1 MAEPSEARLVGRD
14 VPLGALHAALARA
27 ADGRPTAVVV
37 AGELGVGKTRL
48 VREFL
53 AQAEVE
59 VFAGASV
66 PVVGEPLPYA
76 ALTQALRSSGSGVVR
91 QEIER
96 SPELARLLPG
106 RANQDARAGA
116 GSRLR
121 LFQSVL
127 GLLGRL
133 SSHRPVAYVVEDVQ
147 WADGSTLDLLAFLA
161 ANLTDER
168 VLIVLTHRTES
179 TADDRVVSWLA
190 EFGRLWPVERVQLP
204 RLDRADT
211 AALVEALRGSVPDEA
226 LLDVL
231 MTRSAGNPF
240 FVEQLALTAHHG
252 HGPLPE
258 TLHHLLRARV
268 EELPEAS
275 RRVLGAAAVI
285 GRRASLP
292 LLARMQGVAQHE
304 LEEALRPALTA
315 RVVELRDDLRLA
327 FHHPAF
333 VEVVYGEL
341 MPGERARLHL
351 AAAEALAADQG
362 RFPAVVGE
370 MARHWHQAGEL
381 ERALDASLRAG
392 AMYSRMYAFGDAYA
406 AYTRVLDLVE
416 RVPHDLDLSEV
427 RLLAAEAAHHVGDPD
442 NALQLL
448 ELVRGETDDP
458 HTHALAA
465 ERIGALHLMYGD
477 GEAGERA
484 FAEALGLLPEGETS
498 VLAARIQG
506 GLALLG
512 VGWSR
517 LDDAERAGREAL
529 RVARVVGARRE
540 EGIAL
545 NALGTTA
552 ALRGDLT
559 TGVDQLREALEIARE
574 VEDPWD
580 LGAAYVNLS
589 HVLGMAGRLD
599 ECVELGRVGI
609 VELTRFG
616 QQRVQGSLL
625 LNNVSEIL
633 VEAGRFDE
641 AGAMVAEAL
650 SRHPRGIRAA
660 PLLRLAAHLAMVH
673 GDLTTAWE
681 RCEQARLA
689 LESETAPVSWLRIV
703 LETAAE
709 VDLWAGRPE
718 AAYDV
723 VADGLDLVAGTDDEA
738 LAGTL
743 IALGMRALA
752 DAATVHRDRRSRTR
766 LATQRAR
773 LEAALGRTQAHP
785 TAGGLP
791 DDPAVFAWVDAER
804 ARFDGDRVGDLWAA
818 SAQAWAD
825 LRRPFR
831 SAYARWREAEAR
843 LSAGVSADSLGA
855 LRSAHAA
862 AQALGARR
870 LVEEVETLARWY
882 RADLLPAEVEQRS
895 DDPLAAYGLTERE
908 REVLGALAAGQTN
921 REIADELFISVK
933 TASVHVSNILRKLD
947 VVGRQDAARI
957 AHRLGVHS

>member
-1 MAEPSEARLVGRD
+1 MAGRSEARLVGRD
-14 VPLGALHAALARA
+14 VQMEALQAALALSA
-27 ADGRPTAVVV
+27 GGRPTAVVV

-48 VREFL
+48 AREFL
-53 AQAEVE
+53 ARADVE

-91 QEIER
+91 QEIQR
-96 SPELARLLPG
+96 SPDLARLLPG
-106 RANQDARAGA
+106 QPDEAAPA

-133 SSHRPVAYVVEDVQ
+133 SAHRPVAYVVEDVQ

-168 VLIVLTHRTES
+168 VLIVLTHRTDS
-179 TADDRVVSWLA
+179 TADDRVVAWLA
-190 EFGRLWPVERVQLP
+190 EFGRLWPVERVTLP

-211 AALVEALRGSVPDEA
+211 GALVEAMRGVLPDEG

-231 MTRSAGNPF
+231 MARSAGNPL
-240 FVEQLALTAHHG
+240 FVEQLALTAHRG
-252 HGPLPE
+252 DGPLPE
-258 TLHHLLRARV
+258 TLHHLLRGRV
-268 EELPEAS
+268 EELPEGS

-285 GRRASLP
+285 GRRASLA
-292 LLARMQGVAQHE
+292 LLARMQGVPQHE
-304 LEEALRPALTA
+304 LEDDLRPALAA
-315 RVVELRDDLRLA
+315 RVVELRDDVRLG

-333 VEVVYGEL
+333 LEVVYAEL
-341 MPGERARLHL
+341 MPGERVRLHL
-351 AAAEALAADQG
+351 AAAEALAADQE

-381 ERALDASLRAG
+381 DRALDASLRAG
-392 AMYSRMYAFGDAYA
+392 ATYSQMYAFGDAYA
-406 AYTRVLDLVE
+406 AYSRVLDLVE

-442 NALQLL
+442 RARELL
-448 ELVRGETDDP
+448 ELVRGDTDDP
-458 HTHALAA
+458 HTRALAA

-484 FAEALGLLPEGETS
+484 FAEALALVPEGETS
-498 VLAARIQG
+498 VLTARIQG

-517 LDDAERAGREAL
+517 LDDAERAGTEGL
-529 RVARVVGARRE
+529 RIARAVGARRE

-552 ALRGDLT
+552 ALRGAL
-559 TGVDQLREALEIARE
+559 GRAVDMLREALAIARE

-641 AGAMVAEAL
+641 AGALVSEAL

-660 PLLRLAAHLAMVH
+660 PLLRLAAHIAMVE

-689 LESETAPVSWLRIV
+689 LESETAPVSWMRIV
-703 LETAAE
+703 VETAAE
-709 VDLWAGRPE
+709 IDLWAGRPE
-718 AAYDV
+718 AAYDA

-743 IALGMRALA
+743 VALGMRALA

-766 LATQRAR
+766 LASQRAR
-773 LEAALGRTQAHP
+773 LEAALHRMQAHP
-785 TAGGLP
+785 AAGGQP
-791 DDPAVFAWVDAER
+791 EDPAVLGWVEAER
-804 ARFDGDRVGDLWAA
+804 ARFDGDRVGDLWAVCA
-818 SAQAWAD
+818 EAWAD

-831 SAYARWREAEAR
+831 AAYARWRDAEAR
-843 LSAGVSADSLGA
+843 LAVGVSADSLGA
-855 LRSAHAA
+855 LRSAHSA

-882 RADLLPAEVEQRS
+882 RADLLPAEVEERA
-895 DDPLAAYGLTERE
+895 DDLLAAYGLTERE
-908 REVLGALAAGQTN
+908 REVLAALAAGHTN
-921 REIADELFISVK
+921 REIADELVISVK

-947 VVGRQDAARI
+947 VDGRQEAARI

>member
-1 MAEPSEARLVGRD
+1 MAGRSEARLVGRD
-14 VPLGALHAALARA
+14 VQMEALQAALALSA
-27 ADGRPTAVVV
+27 GGRPTAVVV

-48 VREFL
+48 AREFL
-53 AQAEVE
+53 ARADVE

-91 QEIER
+91 QEIQR
-96 SPELARLLPG
+96 SPDLARLLPG
-106 RANQDARAGA
+106 QPDEAAPA

-133 SSHRPVAYVVEDVQ
+133 SAHHPVAYVVEDVQ

-168 VLIVLTHRTES
+168 VLIVLTHRTDS
-179 TADDRVVSWLA
+179 TADDRVVAWLA
-190 EFGRLWPVERVQLP
+190 EFGRLWPVERVTLP

-211 AALVEALRGSVPDEA
+211 GALVEAMRGVLPDEG

-231 MTRSAGNPF
+231 MARSAGNPL
-240 FVEQLALTAHHG
+240 FVEQLALTAHRG
-252 HGPLPE
+252 DGPLPE
-258 TLHHLLRARV
+258 TLHHLLRGRV
-268 EELPEAS
+268 EELPEGS

-285 GRRASLP
+285 GRRASLA
-292 LLARMQGVAQHE
+292 LLARMQGVPQHE
-304 LEEALRPALTA
+304 LEDDLRPALAA
-315 RVVELRDDLRLA
+315 RVVELRDDVRLG

-333 VEVVYGEL
+333 LEVVYAEL
-341 MPGERARLHL
+341 MPGERVRLHL
-351 AAAEALAADQG
+351 AAAEALAADQE

-381 ERALDASLRAG
+381 DRALDASLRAG
-392 AMYSRMYAFGDAYA
+392 ATYSQMYAFGDAYA
-406 AYTRVLDLVE
+406 AYSRVLDLVE

-442 NALQLL
+442 RARELL
-448 ELVRGETDDP
+448 ELVRGDTDDP
-458 HTHALAA
+458 HTRALAA

-484 FAEALGLLPEGETS
+484 FAEALALVPEGETS
-498 VLAARIQG
+498 VLTARIQG

-517 LDDAERAGREAL
+517 LDDAERAGTEGL
-529 RVARVVGARRE
+529 RIARAVGARRE

-552 ALRGDLT
+552 TLRGDL
-559 TGVDQLREALEIARE
+559 GRAVDMLREALAIARE

-641 AGAMVAEAL
+641 AGALVSEAL

-660 PLLRLAAHLAMVH
+660 PLLRLAAHIAMVE

-689 LESETAPVSWLRIV
+689 LESETAPVSWMRIV
-703 LETAAE
+703 VETAAE
-709 VDLWAGRPE
+709 IDLWAGRPE
-718 AAYDV
+718 AAYDA

-743 IALGMRALA
+743 VALGMRALA

-766 LATQRAR
+766 LASQRAR
-773 LEAALGRTQAHP
+773 LEAALHRMQAHP
-785 TAGGLP
+785 AAGGQP
-791 DDPAVFAWVDAER
+791 EDPAVLGWVEAER
-804 ARFDGDRVGDLWAA
+804 ARFDGDRVGDLWAV
-818 SAQAWAD
+818 SAEAWAD

-831 SAYARWREAEAR
+831 AAYARWRDAEAR
-843 LSAGVSADSLGA
+843 LAVGVSADSLGA
-855 LRSAHAA
+855 LRSAHSA

-882 RADLLPAEVEQRS
+882 RADLLPAEVEERA
-895 DDPLAAYGLTERE
+895 DDLLAAYGLTERE
-908 REVLGALAAGQTN
+908 REVLAALAAGHTN
-921 REIADELFISVK
+921 REIADELVISVK

-947 VVGRQDAARI
+947 VDGRQEAARI

>member
-14 VPLGALHAALARA
+14 VQLGALHAALARA

-53 AQAEVE
+53 AQADVE

-91 QEIER
+91 QEIQR
-96 SPELARLLPG
+96 SPDLARLLPG
-106 RANQDARAGA
+106 QPDEAAPA

-133 SSHRPVAYVVEDVQ
+133 SAHRPVAYVVEDVQ

-179 TADDRVVSWLA
+179 TADDRVISWLA
-190 EFGRLWPVERVQLP
+190 EFGRLWPVERVPLP

-211 AALVEALRGSVPDEA
+211 GALVEAMRGSVPDEG

-231 MTRSAGNPF
+231 MARSAGNPL
-240 FVEQLALTAHHG
+240 FVEQLAMTAHRG
-252 HGPLPE
+252 DGPLPE
-258 TLHHLLRARV
+258 TLHHLLRGRV
-268 EELPEAS
+268 EDLPDES

-292 LLARMQGVAQHE
+292 LLARMHGVPQHE
-304 LEEALRPALTA
+304 LEEALRPALAA
-315 RVVELRDDLRLA
+315 RVVALRDDQRLD

-333 VEVVYGEL
+333 LEVVYGEL
-341 MPGERARLHL
+341 MPGERVRLHL
-351 AAAEALAADQG
+351 AAAEALAADQE

-381 ERALDASLRAG
+381 DRALDASLRAG
-392 AMYSRMYAFGDAYA
+392 ATYSQMYAFGDAYA

-416 RVPHDLDLSEV
+416 RVPHDLDLAEV

-442 NALQLL
+442 RARELL
-448 ELVRGETDDP
+448 ELVRGDTDDP
-458 HTHALAA
+458 HTRALAA

-484 FAEALGLLPEGETS
+484 FAEALALVPEGETS

-517 LDDAERAGREAL
+517 LDDAELAGTEGLRIARA
-529 RVARVVGARRE
+529 VGARRE

-552 ALRGDLT
+552 ALRGDL
-559 TGVDQLREALEIARE
+559 GRAVDMLREALEIARE

-641 AGAMVAEAL
+641 AGALVAEAL

-660 PLLRLAAHLAMVH
+660 PLLRLAAHIAMVN

-689 LESETAPVSWLRIV
+689 LESETAPVSWMRIV
-703 LETAAE
+703 VETAAE
-709 VDLWAGRPE
+709 IDLWAGRPE
-718 AAYDV
+718 AAYGA

-743 IALGMRALA
+743 VALGMRALA

-766 LATQRAR
+766 LASQRDR
-773 LEAALGRTQAHP
+773 LEAALELTQAHP
-785 TAGGLP
+785 AAGGQP
-791 DDPAVFAWVDAER
+791 DDPAVLGWVEAES
-804 ARFDGDRVGDLWAA
+804 ARYDGDPVGDLWAA
-818 SAQAWAD
+818 SAEAWAD

-831 SAYARWREAEAR
+831 AAYARWREAEAR
-843 LSAGVSADSLGA
+843 LAVGVSADSLGA
-855 LRSAHAA
+855 LRSAHSA

-882 RADLLPAEVEQRS
+882 RADLLPAEVEERS
-895 DDPLAAYGLTERE
+895 DDALAAYGLTERE
-908 REVLGALAAGQTN
+908 REVLAALAAGQTN

-947 VVGRQDAARI
+947 VDGRQEAARI

>member
-1 MAEPSEARLVGRD
+1 MAERSEARLVGRD
-14 VPLGALHAALARA
+14 AQMEALHAALALA
-27 ADGRPTAVVV
+27 AGGRPTAVVV

-53 AQAEVE
+53 AQADVE

-91 QEIER
+91 QEIQR
-96 SPELARLLPG
+96 SPDLARLLPG
-106 RANQDARAGA
+106 QPDEATPA

-133 SSHRPVAYVVEDVQ
+133 SAHRPVAYVVEDVQ

-161 ANLTDER
+161 ANLTHER

-179 TADDRVVSWLA
+179 AADDRVVTWLA
-190 EFGRLWPVERVQLP
+190 EFGRLWPVERVPLP
-204 RLDRADT
+204 RLDRTDT
-211 AALVEALRGSVPDEA
+211 GALVEAMRGSVPGEA

-231 MTRSAGNPF
+231 MARSAGNPL

-252 HGPLPE
+252 DAPLPE
-258 TLHHLLRARV
+258 TLHHLLRGRV
-268 EELPEAS
+268 EELPDES
-275 RRVLGAAAVI
+275 RRVLGAASVI

-292 LLARMQGVAQHE
+292 LLARMQGVPQHE
-304 LEEALRPALTA
+304 LEDALRPALAA
-315 RVVELRDDLRLA
+315 RVVELRDDVRLD

-333 VEVVYGEL
+333 LEVVYGEL
-341 MPGERARLHL
+341 LPGERVRLHL
-351 AAAEALAADQG
+351 AAAEALAADRE

-381 ERALDASLRAG
+381 DRALQASLLAG
-392 AMYSRMYAFGDAYA
+392 ATYSQMYAFGDAYA

-416 RVPHDLDLSEV
+416 RVPHVLDLSEV

-442 NALQLL
+442 RARELL
-448 ELVRGETDDP
+448 ELVRGDTDDP
-458 HTHALAA
+458 HTRALAA

-484 FAEALGLLPEGETS
+484 FAEALALVPEGETS

-517 LDDAERAGREAL
+517 LDDAELAGTEGLRIARA
-529 RVARVVGARRE
+529 VGARRE

-552 ALRGDLT
+552 ALRGDL
-559 TGVDQLREALEIARE
+559 GRAVDMLREALEIARE

-633 VEAGRFDE
+633 VEAGRFEE
-641 AGAMVAEAL
+641 AGTLVAEAL

-660 PLLRLAAHLAMVH
+660 PLLRLAAHIAMVN

-689 LESETAPVSWLRIV
+689 LESETAPVSWMRIV
-703 LETAAE
+703 VETAAE
-709 VDLWAGRPE
+709 IDLWAGRPE
-718 AAYDV
+718 AAYDA

-743 IALGMRALA
+743 VALGMRALA

-766 LATQRAR
+766 LASQRAR
-773 LEAALGRTQAHP
+773 LEAALDLMQAHP
-785 TAGGLP
+785 AAGSQP
-791 DDPAVFAWVDAER
+791 EDPAVLGWVEAER
-804 ARFDGDRVGDLWAA
+804 ARYDGDRVGDLWAA
-818 SAQAWAD
+818 SADAWAD

-831 SAYARWREAEAR
+831 AAYARWREAETR
-843 LSAGVSADSLGA
+843 LAVGVSAESLGA

-882 RADLLPAEVEQRS
+882 RADLLPAEVEELS
-895 DDPLAAYGLTERE
+895 EDPLAAYGLTERE
-908 REVLGALAAGQTN
+908 REVLAALAAGHTN

-947 VVGRQDAARI
+947 VDGRQEAARI

>member
-1 MAEPSEARLVGRD
+1 MAERSEARLVGRD
-14 VPLGALHAALARA
+14 AQMEALHAALALA
-27 ADGRPTAVVV
+27 AGGRPTAVVV

-53 AQAEVE
+53 AQADVE

-91 QEIER
+91 QEIQR
-96 SPELARLLPG
+96 SPDLARLLPG
-106 RANQDARAGA
+106 QPDEATPA

-133 SSHRPVAYVVEDVQ
+133 SAHRPVAYVVEDVQ

-161 ANLTDER
+161 ANLTHER

-179 TADDRVVSWLA
+179 AADDRVVTWLA
-190 EFGRLWPVERVQLP
+190 EFGRLWPVERVPLP
-204 RLDRADT
+204 RLDRTDT
-211 AALVEALRGSVPDEA
+211 GALVEAMRGSVPGEA

-231 MTRSAGNPF
+231 MARSAGNPL

-252 HGPLPE
+252 DAPLPE
-258 TLHHLLRARV
+258 TLHHLLRGRV
-268 EELPEAS
+268 EELPDES
-275 RRVLGAAAVI
+275 RRVLGAASVI

-292 LLARMQGVAQHE
+292 LLARMQGVPQHE
-304 LEEALRPALTA
+304 LEDALRPALAA
-315 RVVELRDDLRLA
+315 RVVELRDDVRLD

-333 VEVVYGEL
+333 LEVVYGEL
-341 MPGERARLHL
+341 LPGERVRLHL
-351 AAAEALAADQG
+351 AAAEALAADRE

-381 ERALDASLRAG
+381 DRALDASLLAG
-392 AMYSRMYAFGDAYA
+392 ATYSQMYAFGDAYA

-416 RVPHDLDLSEV
+416 RVPHVLDLSEV

-442 NALQLL
+442 RARELL
-448 ELVRGETDDP
+448 ELVRGDTDDP
-458 HTHALAA
+458 HTRALAA

-484 FAEALGLLPEGETS
+484 FAEALALVPEGETS

-517 LDDAERAGREAL
+517 LDDAELAGTEGLRIARA
-529 RVARVVGARRE
+529 VGARRE

-552 ALRGDLT
+552 ALRGDL
-559 TGVDQLREALEIARE
+559 GRAVDMLREALEIARE

-633 VEAGRFDE
+633 VEAGRFEE
-641 AGAMVAEAL
+641 AGTLVAEAL

-660 PLLRLAAHLAMVH
+660 PLLRLAAHIAMVN

-689 LESETAPVSWLRIV
+689 LESETAPVSWMRIV
-703 LETAAE
+703 VETAAE
-709 VDLWAGRPE
+709 IDLWAGRPE
-718 AAYDV
+718 AAYDA

-743 IALGMRALA
+743 LALGLRALA

-766 LATQRAR
+766 LASQRAR
-773 LEAALGRTQAHP
+773 LEAALDLMQAHP
-785 TAGGLP
+785 AAGSQP
-791 DDPAVFAWVDAER
+791 EDPAVLGWVEAER
-804 ARFDGDRVGDLWAA
+804 ARYDGDRVGDLWAA
-818 SAQAWAD
+818 SADAWAD

-831 SAYARWREAEAR
+831 AAYARWREAETR
-843 LSAGVSADSLGA
+843 LAVGVSAESLGA

-882 RADLLPAEVEQRS
+882 RADLLPAEVEELS
-895 DDPLAAYGLTERE
+895 EDPLAAYGLTERE
-908 REVLGALAAGQTN
+908 REVLAALAAGHTN

-947 VVGRQDAARI
+947 VDGRQEAARI

>member
-1 MAEPSEARLVGRD
+1 MAGRSEARLVGRD
-14 VPLGALHAALARA
+14 VQMEALQAALALSA
-27 ADGRPTAVVV
+27 GGRPTAVVV

-48 VREFL
+48 AREFL
-53 AQAEVE
+53 ARADVE

-91 QEIER
+91 QEIQR
-96 SPELARLLPG
+96 SPDLARLLPG
-106 RANQDARAGA
+106 QPDEGAPA

-133 SSHRPVAYVVEDVQ
+133 SAHRPVAYVVEDVQ

-168 VLIVLTHRTES
+168 VLIVLTHRTDS
-179 TADDRVVSWLA
+179 TADDRVVAWLA
-190 EFGRLWPVERVQLP
+190 EFGRLWPVERVTLP

-211 AALVEALRGSVPDEA
+211 GALVEAMRGVLPDEG

-231 MTRSAGNPF
+231 MARSAGNPL
-240 FVEQLALTAHHG
+240 FVEQLALTAHRG
-252 HGPLPE
+252 DGPLPE
-258 TLHHLLRARV
+258 TLHHLLRGRV
-268 EELPEAS
+268 EELPEGS

-285 GRRASLP
+285 GRRASLA
-292 LLARMQGVAQHE
+292 LLARMQGVPQHE
-304 LEEALRPALTA
+304 LEDDLRPALAA
-315 RVVELRDDLRLA
+315 RVVELRDDVRLG

-333 VEVVYGEL
+333 LEVVYAEL
-341 MPGERARLHL
+341 MPGERVRLHL
-351 AAAEALAADQG
+351 AAAEALAADRE
-362 RFPAVVGE
+362 RFPTVVGE

-381 ERALDASLRAG
+381 DRALDASLRAG
-392 AMYSRMYAFGDAYA
+392 ATYSQMYAFGDAYA
-406 AYTRVLDLVE
+406 AYSRVLDLVE

-442 NALQLL
+442 RARELL
-448 ELVRGETDDP
+448 ELVRGDTDDP
-458 HTHALAA
+458 HTRALAA

-484 FAEALGLLPEGETS
+484 FAEALALVPEGETS
-498 VLAARIQG
+498 VLTARIQG

-517 LDDAERAGREAL
+517 LDDAERAGTEGL
-529 RVARVVGARRE
+529 RIARAVGARRE

-552 ALRGDLT
+552 ALRGDL
-559 TGVDQLREALEIARE
+559 GRAVDMLREALAIARE

-641 AGAMVAEAL
+641 AGALVSEAL

-660 PLLRLAAHLAMVH
+660 PLLRLAAHIAMVE

-689 LESETAPVSWLRIV
+689 LESETAPVSWMRIV
-703 LETAAE
+703 VETAAE
-709 VDLWAGRPE
+709 IDLWAGRPE
-718 AAYDV
+718 AAYDA

-743 IALGMRALA
+743 VALGMRALA

-766 LATQRAR
+766 LASQRAR
-773 LEAALGRTQAHP
+773 LEAALHRMRAHP
-785 TAGGLP
+785 AAGGQP
-791 DDPAVFAWVDAER
+791 EDPAVLGWVEAER
-804 ARFDGDRVGDLWAA
+804 ARFDGDRAGDLWAV
-818 SAQAWAD
+818 SAEAWAD

-831 SAYARWREAEAR
+831 AAYARWRDAEAR
-843 LSAGVSADSLGA
+843 LAVGVSADSLGA
-855 LRSAHAA
+855 LRSAHSA

-882 RADLLPAEVEQRS
+882 RADLLPAEVEERA
-895 DDPLAAYGLTERE
+895 DDLLAAYGLTERE
-908 REVLGALAAGQTN
+908 REVLAALAAGHTN
-921 REIADELFISVK
+921 REIADELVISVK

-947 VVGRQDAARI
+947 VDGRQEAARI

>member
-1 MAEPSEARLVGRD
+1 MAGRSEARLVGRD
-14 VPLGALHAALARA
+14 VQMEALQAALALSA
-27 ADGRPTAVVV
+27 GGRPTAVVV

-48 VREFL
+48 AREFL
-53 AQAEVE
+53 ARADVE

-91 QEIER
+91 QEIQR
-96 SPELARLLPG
+96 SPDLARLLPG
-106 RANQDARAGA
+106 QPDEAAPA

-133 SSHRPVAYVVEDVQ
+133 SAHRPVAYVVEDVQ

-168 VLIVLTHRTES
+168 VLIVLTHRTDS
-179 TADDRVVSWLA
+179 TADDRVVAWLA
-190 EFGRLWPVERVQLP
+190 EFGRLWPVERVTLP

-211 AALVEALRGSVPDEA
+211 GALVEAMRGVLPDEG

-231 MTRSAGNPF
+231 MARSAGNPL
-240 FVEQLALTAHHG
+240 FVEQLALTAHRG
-252 HGPLPE
+252 DGPLPE
-258 TLHHLLRARV
+258 TLHHLLRGRV
-268 EELPEAS
+268 EELPEGS

-285 GRRASLP
+285 GRRASLA
-292 LLARMQGVAQHE
+292 LLARMQGVPQHE
-304 LEEALRPALTA
+304 LEDDLRPALAA
-315 RVVELRDDLRLA
+315 RVVELRDDVRLG

-333 VEVVYGEL
+333 LEVVYAEL
-341 MPGERARLHL
+341 MPGERVRLHL
-351 AAAEALAADQG
+351 AAAEALAADQE

-381 ERALDASLRAG
+381 DRALDASLRAG
-392 AMYSRMYAFGDAYA
+392 ATYSQMYAFGDAYA
-406 AYTRVLDLVE
+406 AYSRVLDLVE

-442 NALQLL
+442 RARELL
-448 ELVRGETDDP
+448 ELVRGDTDDP
-458 HTHALAA
+458 HTRALAA

-484 FAEALGLLPEGETS
+484 FAEALALVPEGETS
-498 VLAARIQG
+498 VLTARIQG

-517 LDDAERAGREAL
+517 LDDAERAGTEGL
-529 RVARVVGARRE
+529 RIARAVGARRE

-552 ALRGDLT
+552 ALRGDL
-559 TGVDQLREALEIARE
+559 GRAVDMLREALAIARE

-641 AGAMVAEAL
+641 AGALVSEAL

-660 PLLRLAAHLAMVH
+660 PLLRLAAHIAMVE

-689 LESETAPVSWLRIV
+689 LESETAPVSWMRIV
-703 LETAAE
+703 VETAAE
-709 VDLWAGRPE
+709 IDLWAGRPE
-718 AAYDV
+718 AAYDA

-743 IALGMRALA
+743 VALGMRALA

-766 LATQRAR
+766 LASQRAR
-773 LEAALGRTQAHP
+773 LEAALHRMQAHP
-785 TAGGLP
+785 AAGGQP
-791 DDPAVFAWVDAER
+791 EDPAVLGWVEAER
-804 ARFDGDRVGDLWAA
+804 ARFDGDRVGDLWAV
-818 SAQAWAD
+818 SAEAWAD

-831 SAYARWREAEAR
+831 AAYARWRDAEAR
-843 LSAGVSADSLGA
+843 LAVGVSADSLGA
-855 LRSAHAA
+855 LRSAHSA

-882 RADLLPAEVEQRS
+882 RADLLPAEVEERA
-895 DDPLAAYGLTERE
+895 DDLLAAYGLTERE
-908 REVLGALAAGQTN
+908 REVLAALAAGHTN
-921 REIADELFISVK
+921 REIADELVISVK

-947 VVGRQDAARI
+947 VDGRQEAARI

>member
-1 MAEPSEARLVGRD
+1 MAGRSEARLVGRD
-14 VPLGALHAALARA
+14 VQMEALQAALALSA
-27 ADGRPTAVVV
+27 GGRPTAVVV

-48 VREFL
+48 AREFL
-53 AQAEVE
+53 ARADVE

-91 QEIER
+91 QEIQR
-96 SPELARLLPG
+96 SPDLARLLPG
-106 RANQDARAGA
+106 QPDEAAPA

-133 SSHRPVAYVVEDVQ
+133 SAHRPVAYVVEDVQ

-168 VLIVLTHRTES
+168 VLIVLTHRTDS
-179 TADDRVVSWLA
+179 TADDRVVAWLA
-190 EFGRLWPVERVQLP
+190 EFGRLWPVERVTLP

-211 AALVEALRGSVPDEA
+211 GALVEAMRGVLPDEG

-231 MTRSAGNPF
+231 MARSAGNPL
-240 FVEQLALTAHHG
+240 FVEQLALTAHRG
-252 HGPLPE
+252 DGPLPE
-258 TLHHLLRARV
+258 TLHHLLRGRV
-268 EELPEAS
+268 EELPEGS

-285 GRRASLP
+285 GRRASLA
-292 LLARMQGVAQHE
+292 LLARMQGVPQHE
-304 LEEALRPALTA
+304 LEDDLRPALAA
-315 RVVELRDDLRLA
+315 RVVELRDDVRLG

-333 VEVVYGEL
+333 LEVVYAEL
-341 MPGERARLHL
+341 MPGERVRLHL
-351 AAAEALAADQG
+351 AAAEALAADQE

-381 ERALDASLRAG
+381 DRALDASLRAG
-392 AMYSRMYAFGDAYA
+392 ATYSQMYAFGDAYA
-406 AYTRVLDLVE
+406 AYSRVLDLVE

-442 NALQLL
+442 RARELL
-448 ELVRGETDDP
+448 ELVRGDTDDP
-458 HTHALAA
+458 HTRALAA
-465 ERIGALHLMYGD
+465 ERSGALHLMYGD

-484 FAEALGLLPEGETS
+484 FAEALALVPEGETS
-498 VLAARIQG
+498 VLTARIQG

-517 LDDAERAGREAL
+517 LDDAERAGTEGL
-529 RVARVVGARRE
+529 RIARAVGARRE

-552 ALRGDLT
+552 ALRGDL
-559 TGVDQLREALEIARE
+559 GRAVDMLREALAIARE

-641 AGAMVAEAL
+641 AGALVSEAL

-660 PLLRLAAHLAMVH
+660 PLLRLAAHIAMVE

-689 LESETAPVSWLRIV
+689 LESETAPVSWMRIV
-703 LETAAE
+703 VETAAE
-709 VDLWAGRPE
+709 IDLWAGRPE
-718 AAYDV
+718 AAYDA

-743 IALGMRALA
+743 VALGMRALA

-766 LATQRAR
+766 LASQRAR
-773 LEAALGRTQAHP
+773 LEAALHRMQAHP
-785 TAGGLP
+785 AAGGQP
-791 DDPAVFAWVDAER
+791 EDPAVLGWVEAER
-804 ARFDGDRVGDLWAA
+804 ARFDGDRVGDLWAV
-818 SAQAWAD
+818 SAEAWAD

-831 SAYARWREAEAR
+831 AAYARWRDAEAR
-843 LSAGVSADSLGA
+843 LAVGVSADSLGA
-855 LRSAHAA
+855 LRSAHSA

-882 RADLLPAEVEQRS
+882 RADLLPAEVEERA
-895 DDPLAAYGLTERE
+895 DDLLAAYGLTERE
-908 REVLGALAAGQTN
+908 REVLAALAAGHTN
-921 REIADELFISVK
+921 REIADELVISVK

-947 VVGRQDAARI
+947 VDGRQEAARI